1 MIHASYHSLDNPIVQ
16 NPIFKMAQIDHLLDL
31 AREHVE
37 EIRMNKQSLAC
48 LPDHHIIADFPSQE
62 LCLDEILD
70 CFNLHQDKL
79 SISVSARKPFLL

>member
-1 MIHASYHSLDNPIVQ
+1 
-16 NPIFKMAQIDHLLDL
+16 MAEINHLLEL

-48 LPDHHIIADFPSQE
+48 LPDHHIIADFPPQAE

-70 CFNLHQDKL
+70 LFNLHQDKL
-79 SISVSARKPFLL
+79 SISVSERKLFFLF